1 MATKT
6 TAPETTRNYRFIAAK
21 VIVSVFVI
29 GAMVISYTHI
39 VHLFNMLGLTG
50 WQSWIAPAFVDGF
63 TMMGLLGRSEQFS
76 ASTRR
81 TGLRLQIAA
90 TLVSFVA
97 NVAAGESIGA
107 RIFGALVVIGYV
119 VAEWYSDQLKPAA
132 TKAEATAVT
141 RSAAAQKA
149 AATRKANAEA
159 KATADAV
166 KKATTKARTARKA
179 KAVTVELIGSDAA
192 YV

>member
-6 TAPETTRNYRFIAAK
+6 TAPARNTRYVIAK
-21 VIVSVFVI
+21 VIVTLFVI

-50 WQSWIAPAFVDGF
+50 WQAWVAPAFVDGF
-63 TMMGLLGRSEQFS
+63 ALLGLLGRSEQFD
-76 ASTRR
+76 ATTRR

-90 TLVSFVA
+90 TLVSLVA
-97 NVAAGESIGA
+97 NVAAGGSLGG
-107 RIFGALVVIGYV
+107 RIFGALVVVGYV

-132 TKAEATAVT
+132 TKAETAAAT

-149 AATRKANAEA
+149 AATRKANADA
-159 KATADAV
+159 KATTAAV

-179 KAVTVELIGSDAA
+179 KALTVEAIGSDAA